1 MADIK
6 KLIDRKTRKTIY
18 PQTIAK
24 AIYDSYGKDL
34 QTRLDELNQNYIA
47 TSAQTLTDEQKA
59 QARGNIGAAKS
70 AYLGQILRN
79 KIYKIGSFI
88 TGTGGSSCG
97 AVTLKIRNINEYGL
111 ENYMMAFLSYNGVY
125 NIEYHGV
132 IKSNN
137 ESKVF
142 VYSDPKTTGSSKQF
156 LVFVRTANYAD
167 WTDVYIDN
175 EHSFTRDFVDVT
187 DTFSTLVD
195 GLDKLWES
203 QLEYANPPMT
213 LGVEYRTTER
223 YLGKPVYCKVVDFG
237 TAPNNDAKNVSL
249 SGMNIDEVCDA
260 IFHYYVPRN
269 GENGVMT
276 CHPNFTGLLVCNDV
290 IQIRTNADRT
300 DTNFYVTI
308 KYTKITD

>member
-6 KLIDRKTRKTIY
+6 KLIDRKTGKTIY

-34 QTRLDELNQNYIA
+34 QTRLDELNQNYVA
-47 TSAQTLTDEQKA
+47 TSAQVLTDAQKTR
-59 QARGNIGAAKS
+59 AR
-70 AYLGQILRN
+70 
-79 KIYKIGSFI
+79 
-88 TGTGGSSCG
+88 T
-97 AVTLKIRNINEYGL
+97 NINAAPGGFGWGGNAVL
-111 ENYMMAFLSYNGVY
+111 PPNNSIDDAKATGVY
-125 NIEYHGV
+125 YVSPSCVGAPGGH
-132 IKSNN
+132 
-137 ESKVF
+137 
-142 VYSDPKTTGSSKQF
+142 T
-156 LVFVRTANYAD
+156 
-167 WTDVYIDN
+167 YIDYGIAL
-175 EHSFTRDFVDVT
+175 SIQRDAQVT
-187 DTFSTLVD
+187 QVYWSEASPNIVGTPLNLVRRYD
-195 GLDKLWES
+195 GKKWYPWEWV
-203 QLEYANPPMT
+203 NPPMI

-308 KYTKITD
+308 KYTKTTD